1 MICYLV
7 KYRSG
12 VYQSL
17 SKEAKD
23 TLRLVQSEFVDPAS
37 SCLDVV
43 DLQVFR
49 HLSRPLFAGFVGR

>member
-1 MICYLV
+1 VICYLV
-7 KYRSG
+7 KYHSG

-37 SCLDVV
+37 SSLDA

-49 HLSRPLFAGFVGR
+49 HRSRTSFAGFVGH

>member
-23 TLRLVQSEFVDPAS
+23 TLRLVQSEFVDPS
-37 SCLDVV
+37 SSSLDA
-43 DLQVFR
+43 DLQVFH
-49 HLSRPLFAGFVGR
+49 HLSCPSFAGFVGH

>member
-1 MICYLV
+1 VICYLV

-23 TLRLVQSEFVDPAS
+23 TLRLVQSEFVDPS
-37 SCLDVV
+37 SSSLDA
-43 DLQVFR
+43 DLQVFH
-49 HLSRPLFAGFVGR
+49 HLSCPSFA